1 MAEPLTIEV
10 RVDPAIL
17 ARLQAFPEVVRRD
30 FSGMMEDARTKAVAN
45 VTGPVLHV
53 RTGQYRSS
61 LTARVEPTS
70 SGYDGVLSGAR
81 IPGQIHEYGGTIL
94 PKRGRF
100 LVWQGTDGNLIFAR
114 RVQMP
119 RRPHLEPALR
129 EAVPGF
135 VSQLEADAEAITR
148 G

>member
-30 FSGMMEDARTKAVAN
+30 FTGMMEDARTKAVAN

-70 SGYDGVLSGAR
+70 GGYVGTLSGAA
-81 IPGQIHEYGGTIL
+81 IPGRIHELGGTIL
-94 PKRGRF
+94 PKKGKF
-100 LVWQGTDGNLIFAR
+100 LVWRGPDNNLIFAR
-114 RVQMP
+114 KVTMP
-119 RRPHLEPALR
+119 RRPHLEPALQ

-135 VSQLEADAEAITR
+135 VAQLEADAEAITK